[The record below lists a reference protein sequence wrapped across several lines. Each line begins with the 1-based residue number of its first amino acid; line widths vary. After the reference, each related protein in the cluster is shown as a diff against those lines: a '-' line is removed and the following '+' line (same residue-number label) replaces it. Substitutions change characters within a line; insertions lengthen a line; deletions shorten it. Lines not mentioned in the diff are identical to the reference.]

1 MVQKVTAGLD
11 ANQISMYATLVVVLS
26 LVLLLPEGGNN
37 KKNKSGKDFFSFSAL
52 KSLLQQQPAADWLKL
67 HG

>member
-26 LVLLLPEGGNN
+26 LVLMLGGNN
-37 KKNKSGKDFFSFSAL
+37 KKKIGKDFLAFL
-52 KSLLQQQPAADWLKL
+52 P
-67 HG
+67 